1 MYAVRSS
8 AKPGKCYN
16 SVTRRSSSVTQLS
29 FGLRTIRATLDAD
42 ALGRPEL
49 KKTPAHEGVMGD
61 VDKHRSIT
69 GDDISYLHQICM
81 NHYRNHLIR

>member
-29 FGLRTIRATLDAD
+29 FGLCTIRATLDAD
-42 ALGRPEL
+42 ALGLPEL

-69 GDDISYLHQICM
+69 GDDISYLHQIYLG
-81 NHYRNHLIR
+81 HHRSHFVP